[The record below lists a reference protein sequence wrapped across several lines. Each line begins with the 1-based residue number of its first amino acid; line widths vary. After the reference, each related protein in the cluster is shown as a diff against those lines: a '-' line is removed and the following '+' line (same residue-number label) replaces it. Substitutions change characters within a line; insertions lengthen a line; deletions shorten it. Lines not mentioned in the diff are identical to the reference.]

1 MACIAFPDW
10 ISVILNVWIPV
21 RTLSARLEVFARPVN
36 LAFRQEL
43 LKKLHSGNC
52 CPTASPGVC
61 PQGVASSAA
70 GNHVRLK
77 RSLDLPAYYM
87 FPWPLNF
94 LRYCAG
100 EIPVAF
106 RKATQKLLALW

>member
-1 MACIAFPDW
+1 MHW
-10 ISVILNVWIPV
+10 GK
-21 RTLSARLEVFARPVN
+21 RR
-36 LAFRQEL
+36 
-43 LKKLHSGNC
+43 
-52 CPTASPGVC
+52 PTASPVAR

-77 RSLDLPAYYM
+77 RSLDLPVYYM
-87 FPWPLNF
+87 SPWPLNF

-106 RKATQKLLALW
+106 RKATQKLLTLW